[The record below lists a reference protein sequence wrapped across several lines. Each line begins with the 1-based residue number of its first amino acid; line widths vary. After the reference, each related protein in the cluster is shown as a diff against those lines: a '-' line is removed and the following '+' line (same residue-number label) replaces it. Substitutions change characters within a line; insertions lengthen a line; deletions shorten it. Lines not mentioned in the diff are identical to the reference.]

1 MMANA
6 IDLKGNA
13 KEGGQTEMQKLSYRF
28 RKMAKVKRLGFIL
41 CAVLTGFFAV
51 TGGPSSSPQGQQLRI
66 IVEGDTTHPI
76 SVSSYVEDGLTY
88 ISLDD
93 LSTALGIRTYWNDQT
108 KKLELRLK
116 NYRVKF
122 TADNPFV
129 GITGLT
135 TNEVSV
141 QQLPVSVTLRENR
154 LYAPI
159 AFFLPLFNDVSER
172 QLTLF
177 KTPEVAHVEP
187 PHPARL
193 DSTEASPFDI
203 THLSFEPKLNGY
215 LVRIGALRH
224 FDEFESW
231 QKPDGWLYVT
241 IANAKADLERI
252 NATQSM
258 GIFSKILA
266 IQYPTSVQLTFKL
279 TKNIA
284 SSEIVSDPSSNDI
297 LLSLRFPTA
306 EDSLAAESERQELL
320 STLEGARKRWKL
332 DVIVIDAGHGGRDPG
347 AIGVSRVREKDVTLG
362 IALKLGKLIQKNLK
376 GVKVV
381 YTRKTDTFVELYRRG
396 QIANEAGGKLFISI
410 HCNSMRRKPHAMNGF
425 EIYLLR
431 PGRTEKAVRI
441 AERENAVI
449 KLEKGYEKR
458 YQELTEENFI
468 LVTMAQSAHMKY
480 SEQFAEILEQ
490 EMGNH
495 LSIADDGVK
504 QAGFLVLVGAS
515 MPNVLVEAGYLSN
528 RKEEKYLKSKAGQE
542 NIAKAIYLA
551 VKKYKT
557 EYEKALD
564 EGKEMGSSQ

>member
-1 MMANA
+1 MKKLN
-6 IDLKGNA
+6 N
-13 KEGGQTEMQKLSYRF
+13 QT
-28 RKMAKVKRLGFIL
+28 RKITRHREFAFIFFAL
-41 CAVLTGFFAV
+41 VAVLLAV
-51 TGGPSSSPQGQQLRI
+51 AEGSSSSLQERQLRI
-66 IVEGDTTHPI
+66 IVEGDTAHPI
-76 SVSSYVEDGLTY
+76 SVSSYVENGLTY

-93 LSTALGIRTYWNDQT
+93 LSTALGIRTFWNDQT
-108 KKLELRLK
+108 KKLELMMK

-141 QQLPVSVTLRENR
+141 QQLPVSVKFRER
-154 LYAPI
+154 KLFVPV

-172 QLTLF
+172 RLALF
-177 KTPEVAHVEP
+177 RTPEVAHVEP
-187 PHPARL
+187 PRPAGPG
-193 DSTEASPFDI
+193 SVGASPFDI
-203 THLSFEPKLNGY
+203 TDLSFEPKLNGY
-215 LVRIGALRH
+215 LVRIGATKH

-241 IANAKADLERI
+241 IANAKVDLERV
-252 NATQSM
+252 NGAQST
-258 GIFSKILA
+258 GIFNKILA

-279 TKNIA
+279 AKTIA

-306 EDSLAAESERQELL
+306 ADSLAAEGERQELL
-320 STLEGARKRWKL
+320 SALEGARKRWKL
-332 DVIVIDAGHGGRDPG
+332 DAIVIDAGHGGGDPG

-362 IALKLGKLIQKNLK
+362 IALKLGKLIEKNLK

-381 YTRKTDTFVELYRRG
+381 YTRKMDTFVELYRRG

-410 HCNSMRRKPHAMNGF
+410 HGNSMRRKPHTMNGF

-431 PGRTEKAVRI
+431 PGRTEEAVRI

-480 SEQFAEILEQ
+480 SERFAEILEE

-495 LSIADDGVK
+495 LLLADDGVK

-515 MPNVLVEAGYLSN
+515 MPNVLVETGYLSN
-528 RKEEKYLKSKAGQE
+528 RKEEKFLKSNAGQE
-542 NIAKAIYLA
+542 KIAEAIYLA
-551 VKKYKT
+551 VKKYKS

>member
-1 MMANA
+1 VR
-6 IDLKGNA
+6 IEKRVR
-13 KEGGQTEMQKLSYRF
+13 TEMQKISCRF
-28 RKMAKVKRLGFIL
+28 GKMTKARGLTFIVF
-41 CAVLTGFFAV
+41 AVLTGFFAV
-51 TGGPSSSPQGQQLRI
+51 TGGSSSSFQGQQLRI
-66 IVEGDTTHPI
+66 IVEGDTVHPI

-108 KKLELRLK
+108 KKLELTMK

-141 QQLPVSVTLRENR
+141 QQLPVSVELRERR
-154 LYAPI
+154 LYAPV
-159 AFFLPLFNDVSER
+159 AFFLLLFNDVSEKR
-172 QLTLF
+172 LALF
-177 KTPEVAHVEP
+177 RTAEAVHIEP
-187 PHPARL
+187 PHPASPGNVGVR
-193 DSTEASPFDI
+193 PFDI
-203 THLSFEPKLNGY
+203 TDLSLERKLNGY
-215 LVRIGALRH
+215 LVRIGATKH

-241 IANAKADLERI
+241 IANAKADLDRI
-252 NATQSM
+252 NAAKST

-279 TKNIA
+279 TKSIA

-306 EDSLAAESERQELL
+306 ADSLAAEGERQELL
-320 STLEGARKRWKL
+320 RALEGARNRWKL
-332 DVIVIDAGHGGRDPG
+332 DVIVIDAGHGGGDPG
-347 AIGVSRVREKDVTLG
+347 AIGVSRAREKDVTLG
-362 IALKLGKLIQKNLK
+362 IALRLGKLIEKNLK

-381 YTRKTDTFVELYRRG
+381 YTRKTDTFLELYRRG

-410 HCNSMRRKPHAMNGF
+410 HGNSMRRKPHAMNGF

-431 PGRTEKAVRI
+431 PGRTEEAVRI

-480 SEQFAEILEQ
+480 SERFAEILEE

-515 MPNVLVEAGYLSN
+515 MPNVLVETGYLSN
-528 RKEEKYLKSKAGQE
+528 RKEEKFLKSKVGQE
-542 NIAKAIYLA
+542 KIAEAIYLA
-551 VKKYKT
+551 VKKYKS

-564 EGKEMGSSQ
+564 EGKEMGGSQ

>member
-1 MMANA
+1 MTGPRQLVL
-6 IDLKGNA
+6 IFYTL
-13 KEGGQTEMQKLSYRF
+13 
-28 RKMAKVKRLGFIL
+28 
-41 CAVLTGFFAV
+41 LTGFVAV
-51 TGGPSSSPQGQQLRI
+51 TGVSSSSPQGQQLRI
-66 IVEGDTTHPI
+66 IVEGDTAHPI
-76 SVSSYVEDGLTY
+76 SVSSYVEGGLTY

-93 LSTALGIRTYWNDQT
+93 LSTALGVRTFWNDQT

-129 GITGLT
+129 GIASLT

-141 QQLPVSVTLRENR
+141 QQLPISVELRERR
-154 LYAPI
+154 LYVPV
-159 AFFLPLFNDVSER
+159 AFFLPLFNDVSEKR
-172 QLTLF
+172 LTLIR
-177 KTPEVAHVEP
+177 TADLVHVEP
-187 PHPARL
+187 LHPA
-193 DSTEASPFDI
+193 TPGNVEASPFDI
-203 THLSFEPKLNGY
+203 TDLSFEPKLNGY
-215 LVRIGALRH
+215 LVRIGATKH

-231 QKPDGWLYVT
+231 QKPNGWLYVT

-252 NATQSM
+252 NAARST

-306 EDSLAAESERQELL
+306 ADSLAAEGERQELL
-320 STLEGARKRWKL
+320 SALEGARKRWKL
-332 DVIVIDAGHGGRDPG
+332 DVIVIDAGHGGGDPG

-362 IALKLGKLIQKNLK
+362 IALKLGKLIEKNLK

-410 HCNSMRRKPHAMNGF
+410 HCNSMRRKPNAMNGF

-431 PGRTEKAVRI
+431 PGRTEEAVRI

-480 SEQFAEILEQ
+480 SERFAEILEQ

-495 LSIADDGVK
+495 LIIADDGVK

-515 MPNVLVEAGYLSN
+515 MPNVLVETGYLSN
-528 RKEEKYLKSKAGQE
+528 RKEEKFLKSKAGQQK
-542 NIAKAIYLA
+542 IAEAIYLA
-551 VKKYKT
+551 VRKYKT

>member
-1 MMANA
+1 VH
-6 IDLKGNA
+6 IEKRVR
-13 KEGGQTEMQKLSYRF
+13 TEMQKLSYRF
-28 RKMAKVKRLGFIL
+28 RKLTKARGLALIVF
-41 CAVLTGFFAV
+41 AVLTGFFAAMD
-51 TGGPSSSPQGQQLRI
+51 GSSLSLQGQQLRI
-66 IVEGDTTHPI
+66 IVEGDPAHAI

-141 QQLPVSVTLRENR
+141 QQLPVSVKLREKK
-154 LYAPI
+154 LFVPI

-172 QLTLF
+172 RLALF
-177 KTPEVAHVEP
+177 RTPEVAHVEP
-187 PHPARL
+187 PHPARP
-193 DSTEASPFDI
+193 DSVEASPFDI
-203 THLSFEPKLNGY
+203 TDLSFEPKLNGC
-215 LVRIGALRH
+215 LVRIGATKH

-252 NATQSM
+252 NAAQST
-258 GIFSKILA
+258 GIFTKILA

-284 SSEIVSDPSSNDI
+284 SSEIVADPSSNDI

-306 EDSLAAESERQELL
+306 ADSLAAEGERQELL
-320 STLEGARKRWKL
+320 SALEGARKRWKL
-332 DVIVIDAGHGGRDPG
+332 DVIVIDAGHGGGDPG

-362 IALKLGKLIQKNLK
+362 VALKLGKFIEKSFK

-381 YTRKTDTFVELYRRG
+381 YTRKTDMFVELYRRG
-396 QIANEAGGKLFISI
+396 QIANEASGKLFISI
-410 HCNSMRRKPHAMNGF
+410 HCNSMRRKPHVMNGF

-431 PGRTEKAVRI
+431 PGRTEEAVRI

-480 SEQFAEILEQ
+480 SERFAEILEE

-515 MPNVLVEAGYLSN
+515 MPNVLLETGYLSN
-528 RKEEKYLKSKAGQE
+528 RKEEKFLKSKVGQE
-542 NIAKAIYLA
+542 KIAEAIYLA
-551 VKKYKT
+551 VKKYKS

>member
-1 MMANA
+1 MTRHREHAFVLLTLLAGFLA
-6 IDLKGNA
+6 IAG
-13 KEGGQTEMQKLSYRF
+13 
-28 RKMAKVKRLGFIL
+28 
-41 CAVLTGFFAV
+41 
-51 TGGPSSSPQGQQLRI
+51 SSSSFTQERPLRI
-66 IVEGDTTHPI
+66 IVEGDTAHPI
-76 SVSSYVEDGLTY
+76 SLSSYVQDGLTY
-88 ISLDD
+88 ISLDE
-93 LSTALGIRTYWNDQT
+93 LSSALGIRTFWNDQT
-108 KKLELRLK
+108 KKLELRVK
-116 NYRVKF
+116 NYRIKF

-129 GITGLT
+129 GITTLT

-141 QQLPVSVTLRENR
+141 QQLPISVTLHEGK
-154 LYAPI
+154 LHAPI
-159 AFFLPLFNDVSER
+159 AFFLPLFNDLSEKR
-172 QLTLF
+172 LALF
-177 KTPEVAHVEP
+177 RTAEAVHVEP
-187 PHPARL
+187 PRPASP
-193 DSTEASPFDI
+193 DNIEASPFDI
-203 THLSFEPKLNGY
+203 TSLSFEPKLNGY
-215 LVRIGALRH
+215 LVRIGATKR

-241 IANAKADLERI
+241 IANAKADIERI
-252 NATQSM
+252 NAARPA

-266 IQYPTSVQLTFKL
+266 IQYPTSLQLTFKL
-279 TKNIA
+279 AKNVA

-306 EDSLAAESERQELL
+306 ADSLAAEGERRELL
-320 STLEGARKRWKL
+320 SALEGARKRWKL
-332 DVIVIDAGHGGRDPG
+332 DVIVIDAGHGGGDPG
-347 AIGVSRVREKDVTLG
+347 AIGVTRVREKDVTLG
-362 IALKLGKLIQKNLK
+362 VALKLGKLIERNLK

-410 HCNSMRRKPHAMNGF
+410 HCNSMRRKPHPMNGF

-431 PGRTEKAVRI
+431 PGRTEEAVRI

-480 SEQFAEILEQ
+480 SERFAEILEQ

-495 LSIADDGVK
+495 LIIADDGVK

-515 MPNVLVEAGYLSN
+515 MPNVLVETGYLSN
-528 RKEEKYLKSKAGQE
+528 RKEEKFLKSKAGQE
-542 NIAKAIYLA
+542 KIAEAVYLA
-551 VKKYKT
+551 VKKYKA

-564 EGKEMGSSQ
+564 EGKEVGSSQ